1 MEGDSV
7 ILERCR
13 LLELLPA
20 LLTRQLQCP
29 SGLTEQTGVN
39 QSRIQSY
46 FVEGKSVLWIFSD
59 VSMDEGTLKTPIP

>member
-1 MEGDSV
+1 VEGDSV

-29 SGLTEQTGVN
+29 PGLTEQTGIN
-39 QSRIQSY
+39 QSRIPGY
-46 FVEGKSVLWIFSD
+46 FVEGKSVLWILCDSYPNYP
-59 VSMDEGTLKTPIP
+59 VLGHL